1 MTRQIKRYG
10 SRKLYDPTDSRY
22 VSLEEVA
29 GWIRAGEQV
38 QAVDNKTGE
47 DVTAQVLTQVISEE
61 SRRGAAALPAH
72 FLHDLIRWSEGAVRV
87 GEQALRASEAAVGQ
101 GVRQVQQQVE
111 GFVSRG
117 IERITPTVQVREVR
131 DEMQRLRERLERLE
145 GALTHLAP
153 DAPTGSP
160 EQAHSDDPDAPASA
174 DVSGA

>member
-10 SRKLYDPTDSRY
+10 SRKLYDPTESRY

-29 GWIRAGEQV
+29 GWIRGGEQV

-72 FLHDLIRWSEGAVRV
+72 FLHDLIRWSEGARRV
-87 GEQALRASEAAVGQ
+87 GEQALRVSEAAVGQ

-111 GFVSRG
+111 GLVTRG
-117 IERITPTVQVREVR
+117 IERIAPAGQVREVR
-131 DEMQRLRERLERLE
+131 DEMRRLRERLERLE
-145 GALTHLAP
+145 GALADLS
-153 DAPTGSP
+153 DSP
-160 EQAHSDDPDAPASA
+160 NDERPAS
-174 DVSGA
+174 

>member
-1 MTRQIKRYG
+1 MSRQIKRYG

-72 FLHDLIRWSEGAVRV
+72 FPARPHPVERRRRPRG
-87 GEQALRASEAAVGQ
+87 RAGPA
-101 GVRQVQQQVE
+101 
-111 GFVSRG
+111 
-117 IERITPTVQVREVR
+117 
-131 DEMQRLRERLERLE
+131 RL
-145 GALTHLAP
+145 
-153 DAPTGSP
+153 
-160 EQAHSDDPDAPASA
+160 
-174 DVSGA
+174 